1 MISPRLVELLVCPEN
16 KTPVHEAE
24 AELVEKINTAIA
36 EGELKNQAGE
46 TIQDPIEGG
55 LVREDGKVLYVIR
68 DDIPVML
75 TDEAIPLE
83 QVS

>member
-36 EGELKNQAGE
+36 EGELKNQAERPSG
-46 TIQDPIEGG
+46 
-55 LVREDGKVLYVIR
+55 
-68 DDIPVML
+68 
-75 TDEAIPLE
+75 IPLKADW
-83 QVS
+83 SARTARYYMSSAMISRSC